1 MESQTDP
8 VWSTLAKVAA
18 GLTLLAG
25 ATAVVRAVA
34 AEIAKVCAR
43 MQEQVK
49 STIKKGTR

>member
-25 ATAVVRAVA
+25 ATAVVRAVV

-43 MQEQVK
+43 MQDEVR
-49 STIKKGTR
+49 STIRKRTR